1 MSASESESKRAADF
15 AAARKLYRGEAGGT
29 RAFVLARHVL
39 APLAAVAA
47 RVPADG
53 AVLDVGCG
61 HGLFSLALASADP
74 ARRIVGIDPS
84 PAKIAVA
91 RRAGKGFPSV
101 EFREALVQAV
111 TGERF
116 EAIAVLDVLYLL
128 PDHLKRSLLDACRKL
143 LAPAGV
149 LLLKTN
155 DTHPAWKYAVARAQ
169 EKVMTGIGLTLGTG
183 GLHFRSCAENAALLR
198 GAGFAPEIHHL
209 AHWSPYPHTLFVARA
224 V

>member
-1 MSASESESKRAADF
+1 MSAADF

-29 RAFVLARHVL
+29 RAFVFARHML
-39 APLAAVAA
+39 APLGAIAA
-47 RVPADG
+47 RVPTAG

-74 ARRIVGIDPS
+74 RRRIVGIDPS
-84 PAKIAVA
+84 PAKISVALRAGRGFPAVA
-91 RRAGKGFPSV
+91 FREGVVQSV
-101 EFREALVQAV
+101 E
-111 TGERF
+111 GERF
-116 EAIAVLDVLYLL
+116 EAIVVLDVLYLL
-128 PDHLKRSLLDACRKL
+128 PDPLKRSLLDACRRL
-143 LAPAGV
+143 LAPDGV

-169 EKVMTGIGLTLGTG
+169 EKAMTGVGLTLGTG
-183 GLHFRSCAENAALLR
+183 ELHFRSCAENAALLR

-209 AHWSPYPHTLFVARA
+209 AHWTPYPHTLFVARP